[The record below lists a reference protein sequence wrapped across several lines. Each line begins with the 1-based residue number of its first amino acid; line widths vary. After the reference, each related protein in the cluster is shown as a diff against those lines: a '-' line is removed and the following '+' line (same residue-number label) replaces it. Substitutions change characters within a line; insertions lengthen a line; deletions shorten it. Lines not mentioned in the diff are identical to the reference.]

1 MPVENFKI
9 NNLDLAGIDHIQAGI
24 FDINGV
30 MRGKRLPVS
39 SYQKIINKGIQI
51 PLSAQNIDIFG
62 GDIQNSKFVFETGD
76 KDGTARWQG
85 ASLVKLLHLAQP
97 ILLIPLGLTHQ
108 NGSSFAGCPRAYLK
122 SVMDM
127 LKKNKRTVKC
137 GIELEFCLTSDN
149 SELKILSQPQSLS
162 LLALDSIDQFLRDI
176 QQITNQL
183 GITIESA
190 LSEAGIGQI
199 ELVLAPQTDLVQLAD
214 AILILKHSLLA
225 YAQAKGMSVS
235 FKAKPD
241 KHLSGNGMHC
251 HLSIEDSNLENL
263 FAKDEVSFKAAI
275 AGILNILTPATAI
288 LAPLPESY
296 DRFQENSHAPTNIGW
311 GYDNRTVAVRVPQS
325 PPEAKRFELR
335 VAGIDCNPY
344 LLFGILVSSMIDGI
358 NTMLV
363 PPPPVSGNGYEAELD
378 RLPTDLAT
386 AISLFE
392 KSRKIHDFMP
402 ETLRQMY
409 VATKNQEIRIALSGE
424 FDEKK

>member
-1 MPVENFKI
+1 MPAVVNSRRNELNSLGSRKWQ
-9 NNLDLAGIDHIQAGI
+9 LLVRLARCRP
-24 FDINGV
+24 N
-30 MRGKRLPVS
+30 RSR
-39 SYQKIINKGIQI
+39 
-51 PLSAQNIDIFG
+51 FG
-62 GDIQNSKFVFETGD
+62 YV
-76 KDGTARWQG
+76 
-85 ASLVKLLHLAQP
+85 
-97 ILLIPLGLTHQ
+97 
-108 NGSSFAGCPRAYLK
+108 
-122 SVMDM
+122 
-127 LKKNKRTVKC
+127 
-137 GIELEFCLTSDN
+137 EFCLTSDN

-275 AGILNILTPATAI
+275 AGILNILIPATAI

-311 GYDNRTVAVRVPQS
+311 VTIIEP
-325 PPEAKRFELR
+325 
-335 VAGIDCNPY
+335 
-344 LLFGILVSSMIDGI
+344 
-358 NTMLV
+358 
-363 PPPPVSGNGYEAELD
+363 
-378 RLPTDLAT
+378 
-386 AISLFE
+386 
-392 KSRKIHDFMP
+392 
-402 ETLRQMY
+402 
-409 VATKNQEIRIALSGE
+409 
-424 FDEKK
+424 